1 LVEAINIKPLQ
12 MGDPAPSAKDG
23 VKYHYITKIEDV
35 PAALEE
41 IKKHTII
48 CVDLEGINLGRK
60 GQITLLQIGVKNSIY
75 LFDVLELKE
84 KLFDQGM
91 RAILQSKKQL
101 KLFFDCRTDSDAL
114 YHQYSVELK
123 RVHDVQV
130 FDILYRRIKKFGGK
144 YLRGYNNC
152 VSAFVTNIDPRF
164 VSLKEKISKIMT
176 DGSDNNF
183 WGRRPIPEEALEY
196 AAYDVKYMFDIYDTI
211 MNDIGNVRNLIQSL
225 EYGSDKYIQLYRDNE
240 SEVPRRKENAE
251 IPTDLLPAYKSN
263 GQLDVSSYTCSLCK
277 VSLPATRFTNKERV
291 LDDRKCIECWRTFRA
306 QKESSSDESSK
317 SDTDRRASVDEP
329 PSPVSDTS
337 SVSGDEAHS
346 TSAPSSNTK
355 QPNGGANNQQ
365 SNSGYTQQPK
375 SYNNNHRGYNNNSYG
390 PRQGHQNYGNNNNQN
405 YQRRQQ
411 PRPAYVYVPRQPIPV
426 AYGQPGPVYPVYV
439 QPVGA
444 PGFVPVY
451 NNQPYANPYEGGGYY
466 VYRM

>member
-1 LVEAINIKPLQ
+1 
-12 MGDPAPSAKDG
+12 MGDPTPSAKEG

-35 PAALEE
+35 SASLEE
-41 IKKHTII
+41 IRKHSII
-48 CVDLEGINLGRK
+48 SVDLEGINLGRK
-60 GQITLLQIGVKNSIY
+60 GQITLLQIGVKNNIY
-75 LFDVLELKE
+75 LFDVLELRE

-114 YHQYSVELK
+114 YHQYNVELK

-130 FDILYRRIKKFGGK
+130 FDILFRRIKKFGGK

-152 VSAFVTNIDPRF
+152 VSAFVKNIDSRF

-211 MNDIGNVRNLIQSL
+211 MTDIGNVRNLVQSL
-225 EYGSDKYIQLYRDNE
+225 EYGSDKYVQLYRDNE
-240 SEVPRRKENAE
+240 IEVPRRKENAE

-263 GQLDVSSYTCSLCK
+263 GQLDVSCYTCSLCK

-337 SVSGDEAHS
+337 SVSGDEGQS
-346 TSAPSSNTK
+346 TSAPNTNNK
-355 QPNGGANNQQ
+355 QHATSVNNQQ
-365 SNSGYTQQPK
+365 LNNGSNQQAK
-375 SYNNNHRGYNNNSYG
+375 SYNNTYRGYNANNYG
-390 PRQGHQNYGNNNNQN
+390 PRQGQQNYVNNNYNN
-405 YQRRQQ
+405 QRRHQ

-426 AYGQPGPVYPVYV
+426 AYGGPGPVYPVYV
-439 QPVGA
+439 QPVAG

-451 NNQPYANPYEGGGYY
+451 NGPYPNPYDGSGYY